1 MLFWTILKTSLKALM
16 AHKLRAFLAMLG
28 IIIGVGA
35 VISML
40 AIGAGARQS
49 ILARVTAMGTDLL
62 VVRPGQSAFGGV
74 MTGTQ
79 VSLTLDDARAVLRGV
94 EGVRFVAPVVRG
106 RAQYK
111 YYNRNSSSTLY
122 GTSTTY
128 FPIRGFEVERGRCFT
143 ETEVDRQ
150 ARVTILGPNTVEDL
164 FGGAD
169 PLGETVKIKGINFRV
184 IGVTKAKGDQGFF
197 NPDDQAIIP
206 YTTAMKQI
214 FGRTRANLDEVDIQ
228 AEEGYDL
235 ARVIEDAT
243 ALIRKRHR
251 TPAGMPEDFNI
262 RNQAD
267 IIESFTAMSRTLT
280 VLLGS
285 IAGISLLVGGIGIMN
300 IMLVSVTERTREIGI
315 RKAIGARDR
324 DVLKQFLIEAVAMS
338 GVGGLVG
345 AAAGIGIAKVIG
357 SFTDFN
363 TTVETFSVVLALT
376 FSAAVGIFFG
386 FYPAWRAAMLNP
398 IEALRYE

>member
-1 MLFWTILKTSLKALM
+1 MLFWTILKTSLKALV

-79 VSLTLDDARAVLRGV
+79 INLTLDDARALLTV
-94 EGVRFVAPVVRG
+94 EGVRLVAPVVRG
-106 RAQYK
+106 KAQYK

-122 GTSTTY
+122 GTSATY
-128 FPIRGFEVERGRCFT
+128 LPIRGFEIERGRVFT

-150 ARVTILGPNTVEDL
+150 ARVAILGPNTVEDL

-206 YTTAMKQI
+206 YTTAMKQV
-214 FGRTRANLDEVDIQ
+214 FGRTRSNLDEADIQ
-228 AEEGYDL
+228 ADQGYALD
-235 ARVIEDAT
+235 RVIADAT
-243 ALIRKRHR
+243 ALLRKRHR

-280 VLLGS
+280 ILLGS

-315 RKAIGARDR
+315 RKAIGARDK

-345 AAAGIGIAKVIG
+345 AAAGIGAARVIG
-357 SFTDFN
+357 TFTDFN
-363 TTVETFSVVLALT
+363 TSVESFSVVLALT

-386 FYPAWRAAMLNP
+386 FYPAWRAARLNP

>member
-1 MLFWTILKTSLKALM
+1 MLFWTIIKTALKALV
-16 AHKLRAFLAMLG
+16 AHKLRALLAMLG

-62 VVRPGQSAFGGV
+62 IVRPGQSGFMGV

-79 VSLTLDDARAVLRGV
+79 VNLTLDDARALLTI
-94 EGVRFVAPVVRG
+94 EGVRFIAPVARG
-106 RAQYK
+106 RAQCK
-111 YYNRNSSSTLY
+111 YYNKNSSSTVY

-128 FPIRGFEVERGRCFT
+128 FPMRGYEIERGRAFT
-143 ETEVDRQ
+143 ETEVERQ
-150 ARVTILGPNTVEDL
+150 ARVAILGPDTVLAL
-164 FGGAD
+164 FGEAD
-169 PLGETVKIKGINFRV
+169 PLGETVKIKGINFRI

-197 NPDDQAIIP
+197 NPDDQATIP
-206 YTTAMKQI
+206 YTTAMKQLL
-214 FGRTRANLDEVDIQ
+214 GRTRSNVDEVDIQ
-228 AEEGYDL
+228 AEQGYDVN
-235 ARVIEDAT
+235 RVIEDAT
-243 ALIRKRHR
+243 ALLRRRHR
-251 TPAGMPEDFNI
+251 TAPGMPDDFDI
-262 RNQAD
+262 RNQAEF
-267 IIESFTAMSRTLT
+267 IEMFTAMSRTLT

-324 DVLKQFLIEAVAMS
+324 DVLQQFLIEAITMS

-345 AAAGIGIAKVIG
+345 AVLGIGAARVIP

-363 TTVETFSVVLALT
+363 TVVETFSVGLALS
-376 FSAAVGIFFG
+376 FSAAFGIFFG
-386 FYPAWRAAMLNP
+386 FYPAWRASRLNP